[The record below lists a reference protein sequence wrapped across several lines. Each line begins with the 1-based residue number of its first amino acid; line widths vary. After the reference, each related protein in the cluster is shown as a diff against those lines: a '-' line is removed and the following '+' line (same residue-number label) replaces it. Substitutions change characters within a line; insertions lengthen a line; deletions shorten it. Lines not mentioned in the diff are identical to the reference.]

1 MKSEFEQLS
10 GEWHQVFGTDIP
22 AHIAKLPSPQ
32 IREALEHGR
41 RRYRPVSET
50 SGNDDSMMDYD
61 NHKQH

>member
-22 AHIAKLPSPQ
+22 AHIAKLPAVQ

-41 RRYRPVSET
+41 RRYRPVTET
-50 SGNDDSMMDYD
+50 SGNDDSLEFWDA
-61 NHKQH
+61 HKQH